1 MNIPC
6 AKIGK
11 DENEIRSL
19 WKKKDTNSPS
29 PLLPIKRRGSPR
41 EPSWNVW
48 TNRGVSPLRAIEQ
61 FEEREIKKINKRR
74 RGM

>member
-1 MNIPC
+1 MNIPR

-19 WKKKDTNSPS
+19 WKKKDTNSPPS
-29 PLLPIKRRGSPR
+29 SRLKEDRGSPR

-48 TNRGVSPLRAIEQ
+48 TNRGVLLLRAIEQ

>member
-29 PLLPIKRRGSPR
+29 PLLPIKRRPR

-48 TNRGVSPLRAIEQ
+48 TKRGVSLLRAIEQ